1 MYGYIFETCAGVKN
15 SCNLLKIKQYGRLKK
30 VHVWV
35 HIPGMK
41 ISFKK
46 FSNDFR

>member
-1 MYGYIFETCAGVKN
+1 MYGYILKRAQESKK

-41 ISFKK
+41 IGFK
-46 FSNDFR
+46 NIQQ

>member
-1 MYGYIFETCAGVKN
+1 MYGYILKRAQESKK

-41 ISFKK
+41 MGFKN
-46 FSNDFR
+46 FQ